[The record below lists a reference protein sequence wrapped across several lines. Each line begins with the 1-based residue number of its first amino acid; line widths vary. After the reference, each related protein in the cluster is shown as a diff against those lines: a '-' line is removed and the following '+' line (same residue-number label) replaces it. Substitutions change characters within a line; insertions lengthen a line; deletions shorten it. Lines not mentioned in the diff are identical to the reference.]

1 MSSGELLLIRPLNP
15 PDDRTLAYLARQLE
29 EDLEFCKIFDN
40 ICRANLAISSHLALK
55 PLLHKV
61 MSLTE
66 EILNAEVSAV
76 ILQVPGKDQ
85 LYWEL
90 SRGDKADFFERECVS
105 LPVGTGI
112 AGHVFHTGS
121 PVLSNDP
128 TKDPRWCPDFDKKS
142 GFRTRSLLCVPLKFR
157 GNTIGVIEIINR
169 AEGKF
174 TRADLRL
181 LEVIASQAASAIE
194 NAKVYEALEEAFEKL
209 QSLDKAK
216 ERVINH
222 LSHELKT
229 PLAVISSAFGRIHKE
244 LSGSVGIEKIEKA
257 LARGRRNV
265 ERLLVL

>member
-1 MSSGELLLIRPLNP
+1 MEPEAGSRSPKNPDVLRGITAYSPIESTGRPHPCLPGAPTGRGPRILQDLRQHLQGQLGHFVPPGPQAPSSQGHEPHGRDPRL
-15 PDDRTLAYLARQLE
+15 
-29 EDLEFCKIFDN
+29 
-40 ICRANLAISSHLALK
+40 
-55 PLLHKV
+55 
-61 MSLTE
+61 
-66 EILNAEVSAV
+66 

-181 LEVIASQAASAIE
+181 LEVIASQA
-194 NAKVYEALEEAFEKL
+194 
-209 QSLDKAK
+209 
-216 ERVINH
+216 
-222 LSHELKT
+222 
-229 PLAVISSAFGRIHKE
+229 
-244 LSGSVGIEKIEKA
+244 
-257 LARGRRNV
+257 
-265 ERLLVL
+265 